1 MLHHFNIQEIS
12 RRVRDN
18 ENSIEEIS
26 SFLPCY
32 MHINSTNDF
41 SLIETDQSLLQF
53 FQKSKEEINAGGF
66 ELLQNIV
73 HSEDLINAAAQTTHY
88 LERSGVQN
96 NVSFF
101 QRIRFPEIDE
111 QFYFTRG
118 KLLDNERI
126 LNLSIPLENA
136 SLFNHRV
143 LDLFENASFIQR
155 NIGRFNQLTQ
165 REIDVCRALC
175 QGDNLNEVADQMNV
189 SRHTI
194 KNHKSNIYRKL
205 EVRNY
210 FEFYYFATKF
220 KLVN

>member
-32 MHINSTNDF
+32 MHINSTTDF

-53 FQKSKEEINAGGF
+53 FQKTKEEINAGGF
-66 ELLQNIV
+66 ELLQNTV
-73 HSEDLINAAAQTTHY
+73 HSDDLMNAATQTTHY
-88 LERSGVQN
+88 LEHSENLN

-118 KLLDNERI
+118 KILDNARI

-136 SLFNHRV
+136 SLFNHKV
-143 LDLFENASFIQR
+143 LDLFENASYIQR
-155 NIGRFNQLTQ
+155 NIGKFNQLTQ

-175 QGDNLNEVADQMNV
+175 QGENLSQVADQMKI

-220 KLVN
+220 KLA